1 MISMIPSEKQN
12 LDKYKK
18 QIKRIQGYYKRSKL
32 NSQHK
37 QRLDNFVNRAIKYC
51 ETQKEVTY
59 VPAGRRFKNE
69 PYTIFQKDVY
79 EKILAN
85 IIKLQRNILKDR
97 KLSNDQKEE
106 LCKCLSYAVG
116 HLRGRLHSK
125 FKEGY
130 YARNK

>member
-1 MISMIPSEKQN
+1 MISIISSDKQN
-12 LDKYKK
+12 LEKYKE
-18 QIKRIQGYYKRSKL
+18 QIEKIKDNYNKSKL

-37 QRLDNFVNRAIKYC
+37 QRLDKFINRAIKYC
-51 ETQKEVTY
+51 ETQNPVSY
-59 VPAGRRFKNE
+59 IPAGRRFKNE

-79 EKILAN
+79 EKILVN
-85 IIKLQRNILKDR
+85 IIKLQRKILKDK

-106 LCKCLSYAVG
+106 LCRCLSYAVG

-125 FKEGY
+125 YDGGY